1 MQDLIRSQLPEEIL
15 LEYTSVQPEIPE
27 MVKRRTISLAIT
39 RWLKYKKYSNSPHIV
54 PSFKG
59 ALEVELRSLEKKQQP
74 YNVLML
80 LNLASE
86 RFTPVSPLN
95 VQGGQI
101 SFLKWI
107 ELGNL
112 EVEQL
117 WKKAQLQSV
126 VSGCRVPIFV
136 NNEYE
141 INYRI
146 FTPVLVSLDSYN
158 VRDAVS
164 VAVEKVDLFRAALNF
179 VPATGLIMK
188 FGRQSPICKFL
199 ASPIYG
205 VFDSK
210 GSFLADVYAA
220 DHYIY
225 TRQERISEQEFNTA
239 LELVRKI
246 NAAQNGELVHL
257 FVRLLYLYQQALD
270 FANHRATFLALWQV
284 LEMAVLDK
292 PEERIRVD
300 RRLVKLL
307 GIENEPLLNAAI
319 RILVRYRNSLV
330 HSGVFPEVT
339 ENLVFALK
347 SFVDAA
353 LFKVLNLSRNLSN
366 EAEYELYLNHLTL
379 NDVDLARRK
388 EIIAL
393 IQSARGGS

>member
-1 MQDLIRSQLPEEIL
+1 MD
-15 LEYTSVQPEIPE
+15 
-27 MVKRRTISLAIT
+27 
-39 RWLKYKKYSNSPHIV
+39 
-54 PSFKG
+54 
-59 ALEVELRSLEKKQQP
+59 
-74 YNVLML
+74 
-80 LNLASE
+80 
-86 RFTPVSPLN
+86 
-95 VQGGQI
+95 
-101 SFLKWI
+101 
-107 ELGNL
+107 
-112 EVEQL
+112 
-117 WKKAQLQSV
+117 
-126 VSGCRVPIFV
+126 
-136 NNEYE
+136 
-141 INYRI
+141 
-146 FTPVLVSLDSYN
+146 PVLSSYICTT
-158 VRDAVS
+158 VKCS
-164 VAVEKVDLFRAALNF
+164 
-179 VPATGLIMK
+179 AT
-188 FGRQSPICKFL
+188 
-199 ASPIYG
+199 IYG